1 MRYGGVKMGAVHKCG
16 QRYIH
21 VHEGLS
27 PCHAGGGWVGSH
39 TQQVMS

>member
-1 MRYGGVKMGAVHKCG
+1 MGAVHECA

-27 PCHAGGGWVGSH
+27 PRHGGGWWVGSH
-39 TQQVMS
+39 TQRVMS